1 MYNHNLKMEKMK
13 TKIDF
18 VGNNENISAQEI
30 ARFQGKKTRS
40 WIVVANL
47 ALAGIFLI
55 AFSHVFINRF
65 LHGERNPLVLSKFYL
80 SFIIKWFRIHAT
92 R

>member
-40 WIVVANL
+40 
-47 ALAGIFLI
+47 
-55 AFSHVFINRF
+55 
-65 LHGERNPLVLSKFYL
+65 
-80 SFIIKWFRIHAT
+80 
-92 R
+92 